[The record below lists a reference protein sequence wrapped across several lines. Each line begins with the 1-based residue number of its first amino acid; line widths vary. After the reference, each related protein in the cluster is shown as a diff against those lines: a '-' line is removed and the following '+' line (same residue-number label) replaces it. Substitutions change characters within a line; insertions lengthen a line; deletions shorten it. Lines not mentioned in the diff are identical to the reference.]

1 MKNWTHAIGALLL
14 SMMVFVMG
22 CGVTFVHC
30 HCSGKTSVV
39 LSHAPSQDNHSAK
52 DNGCMAVESVS
63 LSPTTHVQPL
73 AFDFHAFQ
81 PLTATLNDWSLSAL
95 MPQVVAPAQGV
106 RQTRD
111 YSPPPR
117 SYLRRLRVLII

>member
-14 SMMVFVMG
+14 SMMIFIMG
-22 CGVTFVHC
+22 CDVTFVHC

-39 LSHAPSQDNHSAK
+39 LSHAPSQNSQK

-63 LSPTTHVQPL
+63 LSPTTQVQSSV
-73 AFDFHAFQ
+73 FDFHAFQ
-81 PLTATLNDWSLSAL
+81 PLTAALNAWLPSVLL
-95 MPQVVAPAQGV
+95 PQVVVQSQGV
-106 RQTRD
+106 RLTRE

-117 SYLRRLRVLII
+117 AYLCRLRVLII